1 MSRFDVDDL
10 IQLMSCLRDP
20 NHGCPWDREQTF
32 ETIVP
37 FTLEEAYEVA
47 DAVERG
53 SWDELQGELGDLLFQ
68 VIFCARLAEEDGRFD
83 FNAIVHGIATK
94 LLIRHPHVFPDG
106 NLASFGRLEES
117 SVSEIKRRWEARK
130 AEERASRG
138 QYALFDDVPLVLP
151 SLSRAQKIQ
160 KRAARIGFDWS
171 DIGGVFEKIDEEIA
185 ELQEARK
192 SGDLDSVM
200 EEFGDLLFTMASLAR
215 HLDLDSEK
223 SLRQATQKFESR
235 IAGVV
240 QLAENQGI
248 DLITA
253 NADEKH
259 NLWCAVKQ
267 AQKK

>member
-68 VIFCARLAEEDGRFD
+68 VIFYARLAEEDGRFD

-94 LLIRHPHVFPDG
+94 L
-106 NLASFGRLEES
+106 
-117 SVSEIKRRWEARK
+117 
-130 AEERASRG
+130 
-138 QYALFDDVPLVLP
+138 LP